1 MALIGYIR
9 KHMEI
14 EPGDADLGDAE
25 GAGDEPED
33 RRAQRFAPAP
43 LDIVGAGALGVAG
56 FFFGF
61 AFFFLVPPATLP
73 ERNPFFSGTAP
84 IKEHRRRHQQ
94 TTRNTQ

>member
-1 MALIGYIR
+1 MALIGDIR

-56 FFFGF
+56 FFGVATSAF
-61 AFFFLVPPATLP
+61 APPVRRPVAIPFLPG
-73 ERNPFFSGTAP
+73 SGA
-84 IKEHRRRHQQ
+84 
-94 TTRNTQ
+94 